1 MVRIGSTQTE
11 PGQVEDTVQNPKFIQ
26 LMRALIA
33 ALAGLVWVVLVAFG
47 IVFSWVSGDDP
58 HFISSDGLVFILPGL
73 TALVGGVVAVAFG
86 VPAPKAKSED
96 GQPSSS
102 AQVQSILSATT
113 KGSKRAL
120 KEGSSELLG
129 QLYIAA
135 YLILGFIAMVT
146 WMIMGGDTIDYVRTL
161 ASAWVGLILP
171 IATSNFQPGA

>member
-1 MVRIGSTQTE
+1 M
-11 PGQVEDTVQNPKFIQ
+11 QNPKFIQ

-58 HFISSDGLVFILPGL
+58 NFISSDGLVFILPGL

-86 VPAPKAKSED
+86 VPAPKAESKD
-96 GQPSSS
+96 GPPSSS

-113 KGSKRAL
+113 KGSERAL
-120 KEGSSELLG
+120 KGASKWLG

-135 YLILGFIAMVT
+135 YVILGLIAMVT

-161 ASAWVGLILP
+161 ASAWAGLILP
-171 IATSNFQPGA
+171 IAASNFQPSE